1 MFTGSQEKTNPARPN
16 AGGGVRGAADVLMHQ
31 AALDKPTDSKAD
43 TNIQTN
49 MPCSYVNL
57 KLIEH
62 SKYSF

>member
-1 MFTGSQEKTNPARPN
+1 MR
-16 AGGGVRGAADVLMHQ
+16 GGGGWGVRGAADVLMHQ

-49 MPCSYVNL
+49 MPCSYINL